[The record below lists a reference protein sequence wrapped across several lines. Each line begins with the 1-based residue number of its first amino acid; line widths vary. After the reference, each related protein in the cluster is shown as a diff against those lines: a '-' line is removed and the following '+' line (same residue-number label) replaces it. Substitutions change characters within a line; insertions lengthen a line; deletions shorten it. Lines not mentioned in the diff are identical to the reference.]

1 LTREAEIH
9 RLCIDC
15 PYITKLVEFYDFNSG
30 PGSQQHLIMEL
41 MEGGDLMHDVLLRRK
56 EMYMD
61 QGPGTLWM
69 TDAEVRVVTWRV
81 LKALQFM
88 HSLSPDG
95 SSVLHRDLKP
105 DNIML
110 ALRGPDGCG
119 DCASAKVADLG
130 HAKELVGVSQTYTS
144 SGIGTVEYMPPEI
157 AAAIVHKREIGH
169 NKALDMW
176 TVGVLVFVCFMQ
188 EYPFGGTGD
197 ENNPLR
203 PYMME
208 AVRKRVLGEGLQGT
222 GPEALHG
229 LFPPGS
235 PKAALWEQRNQHGR
249 ELMQRLMQREPAE
262 RWRVEDALSS
272 PWFAG
277 IEEEQGAGSEQ

>member
-1 LTREAEIH
+1 
-9 RLCIDC
+9 
-15 PYITKLVEFYDFNSG
+15 
-30 PGSQQHLIMEL
+30 

-61 QGPGTLWM
+61 QGPGTMWM

-110 ALRGPDGCG
+110 ALRGQDGCG

-130 HAKELVGVSQTYTS
+130 HAKELVGVSHTYTT
-144 SGIGTVEYMPPEI
+144 SGIGTPEYMPPEI
-157 AAAIVHKREIGH
+157 AKAIDLGVKMAH

-176 TVGVLVFVCFMQ
+176 CVRVVDVAARLPFAHTSVLPSIRTVGVLIFVCFMQ
-188 EYPFGGTGD
+188 EFPFGSTGAAND
-197 ENNPLR
+197 PLR
-203 PYMME
+203 HFMME
-208 AVRKRVLGEGLQGT
+208 QVRKTILSKGLRGT
-222 GPEALHG
+222 GPEALHD

-235 PKAALWEQRNQHGR
+235 AKAEMFEQRNPHGR
-249 ELMQRLMQREPAE
+249 ALMQMLMQSEPAD
-262 RWRVEDALSS
+262 RLRVDDALSS